1 MLKATLTASIGL
13 AMLMAMAGCSGDVDG
28 PRDGG
33 DHRDG
38 WDHPDDPHDV
48 HQDVHQDDH
57 QPVGDENH

>member
-1 MLKATLTASIGL
+1 MFKAMLSISIGL
-13 AMLMAMAGCSGDVDG
+13 AMLMALAGCSGDGPHDG
-28 PRDGG
+28 W

-57 QPVGDENH
+57 QPDGDENH